1 MPGQWRCSRT
11 ETGRLDL
18 QHKGLQLESVPGAR
32 GQPSN
37 LRSLCP
43 GRWGG
48 GPGAATSQCSP
59 PPECVLPSVLPAAVL
74 ASGHCRINSPSAVP
88 TREGAQPGEPA
99 LPIGLSWEGCRGP
112 GQGPQ
117 TRLLALSSL
126 FASCRNQGRS
136 HCAGP
141 APQAPSQPPGA
152 LARASPTHAAALE
165 GGSRPRWARQFRTRC
180 VETAS
185 LGEPWGGAR
194 GFTQDLRSWG
204 LSLTP
209 PLSGPQTS
217 HV

>member
-1 MPGQWRCSRT
+1 MLPRPSALRPLSVSCPLFFQLLSWPLATAASTAPRPCPPGK
-11 ETGRLDL
+11 E
-18 QHKGLQLESVPGAR
+18 P
-32 GQPSN
+32 N
-37 LRSLCP
+37 LV
-43 GRWGG
+43 
-48 GPGAATSQCSP
+48 SP
-59 PPECVLPSVLPAAVL
+59 PC
-74 ASGHCRINSPSAVP
+74 PSASPGKAV
-88 TREGAQPGEPA
+88 EGRGRDPRPG
-99 LPIGLSWEGCRGP
+99 S
-112 GQGPQ
+112 
-117 TRLLALSSL
+117 LALSSL